1 MDSDIENLMKSC
13 SVCQELWP
21 APAAAPLH
29 SWECPSQP
37 WSRIHLDFAG
47 PFWDTCFDTDLK
59 WSDILITQS
68 ITAAKTRLRSYKSCL
83 LIRRKELP
91 IMEHSWISIVHAW
104 EWHIVRIT
112 MAPYHPSRNGL
123 PEWAVQNFKCGFKD
137 TQGGL
142 FKRDSQ
148 NVPHHAPYYCWAITC
163 SVAQGSSLE
172 VVASQTVSWYAT
184 T

>member
-68 ITAAKTRLRSYKSCL
+68 ITAAKTIEKLQIMFANSQKGVTDNGTSLNFNCSCL
-83 LIRRKELP
+83 RMAYSSHYYGTLP
-91 IMEHSWISIVHAW
+91 SIKQWPPGMGCANLQMWFQSYPRWPIQERLSKCTASCPILLLGYHLLSCSGV
-104 EWHIVRIT
+104 IT
-112 MAPYHPSRNGL
+112 WGRG
-123 PEWAVQNFKCGFKD
+123 
-137 TQGGL
+137 
-142 FKRDSQ
+142 
-148 NVPHHAPYYCWAITC
+148 
-163 SVAQGSSLE
+163 
-172 VVASQTVSWYAT
+172 
-184 T
+184 